1 MLDHTRRPG
10 REQESD
16 EVSQGHGARK
26 LPADVKHRGTDG
38 LYSRAAAGGE
48 LGHGDHDV
56 EKEQA
61 NQVIEREEAGQHFR
75 HGPLGVAFAEDH

>member
-1 MLDHTRRPG
+1 MDSH
-10 REQESD
+10 
-16 EVSQGHGARK
+16 
-26 LPADVKHRGTDG
+26 
-38 LYSRAAAGGE
+38 SRAAAGGE
-48 LGHGDHDV
+48 LDHGDHDV